1 MFEKVVDKN
10 NKKITTVIFDL
21 DGTLLNTL
29 EDLAAAV
36 NHALTSCNMPTRTI
50 SEVRQFVGNGIRKL
64 MIRAVPQGE
73 ENPEFEKAFECF
85 KRYYGEHCNDAT
97 RAYDG
102 IPELLQELKKSGY
115 ALAIVSNKIDSAVRD
130 LNAKY
135 FPQVEVAI
143 GDRENLKR
151 KPEPDSVYL
160 ALRELGK
167 AKEEAVYVG
176 DSDVDL
182 QTAKNAGLPCISV
195 LWGFRDKEFLI
206 QQGADTFA
214 ETPMEILGILEQMNQ

>member
-1 MFEKVVDKN
+1 MFEKAADKKN
-10 NKKITTVIFDL
+10 EKITTVIFDL

-36 NHALTSCNMPTRTI
+36 NYALAACSMPPRTI
-50 SEVRQFVGNGIRKL
+50 NEVRQFVGNGIRKL

-73 ENPEFEKAFECF
+73 ENPAFEKAFDCF

-160 ALRELGK
+160 ALKELGRT
-167 AKEEAVYVG
+167 KEEAVYVG

-206 QQGADTFA
+206 EQGADTFA
-214 ETPMEILGILEQMNQ
+214 KTPMEILGILARMNQ

>member
-1 MFEKVVDKN
+1 MSDRD
-10 NKKITTVIFDL
+10 NKKITTIIFDL

-29 EDLAAAV
+29 EDLNAAV
-36 NHALTSCNMPTRTI
+36 NYALTSCNMPTRTI
-50 SEVRQFVGNGIRKL
+50 SEIRQFVGNGVKKL

-73 ENPEFEKAFECF
+73 ENPEFEKAFEIF
-85 KRYYGEHCNDAT
+85 KCYYGEHCNDAT

-102 IPELLQELKKSGY
+102 ISELLQELKKSGY

-130 LNAKY
+130 LNNKY

-160 ALRELGK
+160 ALKELGK
-167 AKEEAVYVG
+167 TKEEAVYVG
-176 DSDVDL
+176 DSEVDL
-182 QTAKNAGLPCISV
+182 QTAKNAGLACISV
-195 LWGFRDKEFLI
+195 LWGFRDKEFLMEK
-206 QQGADTFA
+206 GAEVFA
-214 ETPMEILGILEQMNQ
+214 KKPKDILNILSHMN